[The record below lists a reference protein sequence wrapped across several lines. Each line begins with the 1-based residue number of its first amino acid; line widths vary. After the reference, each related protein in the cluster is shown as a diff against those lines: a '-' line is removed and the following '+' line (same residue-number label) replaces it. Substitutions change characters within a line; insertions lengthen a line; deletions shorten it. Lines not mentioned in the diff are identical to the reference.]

1 MFIRAANI
9 CARTTLPVSNEVQTR
24 TLSTSWVTATGI
36 LLVCRAEH
44 SPIKQ
49 IDYDDSEESACKSG
63 QFNLLCCSNIRQE
76 PLNFIIA
83 GLVGSSHSIM
93 VQIVVILLWEG
104 EVEIITST

>member
-36 LLVCRAEH
+36 LLVCRPEH

-83 GLVGSSHSIM
+83 GL
-93 VQIVVILLWEG
+93 QIRERFFLPFNYGANSRYPSVRR
-104 EVEIITST
+104 